1 MLCRPS
7 LLVVLL
13 VILLSNFAAGQ
24 RVYAPHSVLA
34 AGNWYKVAVVKEGVY
49 RVDVAFLNSLGI
61 NTSALASSSIRLYGN
76 GGGMLPEN
84 NAAGRLDDLAENALA
99 VMDGGDGIFNGSDYF
114 LFYAPGPH
122 GWEKDSIN
130 RSFRHRKNLYSD
142 TAYYFLTLGGQG
154 KRIRIQPP
162 PPASSISITAFDER
176 YFYENDL
183 VNFLHSGKEWYGEE
197 FSNNPGG
204 PASRS
209 FSVDWP
215 GLETTEP
222 VQLVTD
228 LAARCVGG
236 TGSFSVR
243 VNNTP
248 AQTATFPSV
257 TGYYLDPYAVTRNQ
271 SALVSVSQSKID
283 IGFGWSSSVNGAQGR
298 LNWFELHG
306 RRNLSMNGDAP
317 LFFRDWRSVSPQTG
331 LFQVSNAGAGTVVWD
346 ITTPQ
351 EPQQMITTLSASVLQ
366 FSNDLSRLREY
377 VAFVP
382 GTLPAPLPAGKVN
395 NQDLHNTQPADLLI
409 VTSPELRQEADRLAQ
424 FHRQHDGYQVV
435 VVTMEQVANEFGSGL
450 ADPSALRDFVK
461 MYYDKALTGNTRKP
475 SWLLLFGTASYQYRS
490 ATGGNRTLVP
500 GYESSQSI
508 DPLNTYTSDDFFALL
523 DDGDDINRNDPAMQ
537 LDIGVGRIPARNA
550 AEAKVMVDKII
561 RYHDKE
567 SLGDWRNQTVYVADD
582 GDQNLHL
589 DDAESVAATA
599 AQTNPVFNQYKI
611 YLDAYPVSAGS
622 GGARYPQ
629 VNDAIVNRLFN
640 GALIFNYSGHGS
652 YQRLAEEA
660 VLTQEELN
668 RLQNPGKLPLFITAS
683 CDFAPHDDPA
693 LNSLGSGV
701 LTGNANGAIAL
712 LTTTRVVFAYSNRQI
727 NDNYLQLALQRGS
740 DGKYPTL
747 GSALQQAKN
756 ITMQAT
762 GDVVNNRKFTLLGDP
777 SMRLGFPEWKLQ
789 LDSVNGH
796 GIQGTDTLQ
805 ALGKYRF
812 TGRVMDASGNM
823 LPGFNGKLTA
833 TVFDR
838 PQEIKTLGNDAASP
852 VTVFRQQGGI
862 LYKGDV
868 TVTGGRFSFTF
879 IMPKDISYQPGKGR
893 ISLYADDG
901 TTAAN
906 GIDTSFMIGGRVQ
919 QATDTRGPDIFPYI
933 NDEKFLDGGLT
944 HGNPMLLVKLFDSSG
959 ISVSGYG
966 IGHDITAVLDGNERD
981 VLVLNNYYT
990 ADLDSYQ
997 SGQVRYQLPQLEP
1010 GLHTLR
1016 IKAWDVANNSGEAT
1030 VRFVVAKKEKLV
1042 VTNLR
1047 NFPNPFTTNTVFGF
1061 EHNQP
1066 YTNLDV
1072 QISIY
1077 TLSGAQVKQ
1086 VHQVVNTGGS
1096 RNCEI
1101 NWAGDNAAGA
1111 KLPKGIYIYRVIVAT
1126 SGQQQ
1131 TTGGQLIIQ

>member
-1 MLCRPS
+1 
-7 LLVVLL
+7 VLL

-84 NAAGRLDDLAENALA
+84 NAAGRMDDLAENALA
-99 VMDGGDGIFNGSDYF
+99 VVDGGDGIFNGSDYF

-142 TAYYFLTLGGQG
+142 TVYYFLSLGGQG
-154 KRIRIQPP
+154 KRIRMQSP

-209 FSVDWP
+209 FPVDWP
-215 GLETTEP
+215 GLQTAEP

-248 AQTATFPSV
+248 AQAATFPAV
-257 TGYYLDPYAVTRNQ
+257 TGYYLDPYAITRNQ
-271 SALVSVSQSKID
+271 SALLSISQPKMD
-283 IGFGWSSSVNGAQGR
+283 IGFGWSSPVSGAQGW

-306 RRNLSMNGDAP
+306 RRNLSMNGDVP

-331 LFQVSNAGAGTVVWD
+331 LFQVSNAVAGTVVWD
-346 ITTPQ
+346 ITMPQ

-377 VAFVP
+377 TAFVP
-382 GTLPAPLPAGKVN
+382 GSLPAPLPAGKTD
-395 NQDLHNTQPADLLI
+395 NQDLHNSQPADLLI
-409 VTSPELRQEADRLAQ
+409 LTSAELRQEADRLAQ

-435 VVTMEQVANEFGSGL
+435 VATLEQVANEFGSGL

-461 MYYDKALTGNTRKP
+461 MYYDKARNNNTRKP

-490 ATGGNRTLVP
+490 ATGGNRALVP
-500 GYESSQSI
+500 GYESSQSV

-537 LDIGVGRIPARNA
+537 LDIGVGRIPARNI
-550 AEAKVMVDKII
+550 AEAKMMVDKII

-622 GGARYPQ
+622 GGSRYPQ

-701 LTGNANGAIAL
+701 LTGGAGGAIAL

-727 NDNYLQLALQRGS
+727 NDNYLRLALQRGP

-756 ITMQAT
+756 VTMQAT

-777 SMRLGFPEWKLQ
+777 SMRLGFPEWELA
-789 LDSVNGH
+789 LDSVNDH
-796 GIQGTDTLQ
+796 GISGTDTLQ

-812 TGRVMDASGNM
+812 TGRIMDASGNI
-823 LPGFNGKLTA
+823 LPGFHGRLTA

-879 IMPKDISYQPGKGR
+879 IMPKDISYQPGRGR

-901 TTAAN
+901 TMAAN
-906 GIDTSFMIGGRVQ
+906 GIDTSFLIGGRIQ
-919 QATDTRGPDIFPYI
+919 QTTDTRGPDILPYI
-933 NDEKFLDGGLT
+933 NDERFLDGGLT
-944 HGNPMLLVKLFDSSG
+944 HENPVLLVKLFDSSG

-990 ADLDSYQ
+990 ADLDSYR
-997 SGQVRYQLPQLEP
+997 SGQVRFQLPQLEP

-1030 VRFVVAKKEKLV
+1030 IHFVVVKKEKLV
-1042 VTNLR
+1042 VTKLR
-1047 NFPNPFTTNTVFGF
+1047 NFPNPFATNTVFGF

-1066 YTNLDV
+1066 YTDLDV
-1072 QISIY
+1072 QIGIY

-1086 VHQVVNTGGS
+1086 IHQVVNTGGS
-1096 RNCEI
+1096 RNCEV

-1126 SGQQQ
+1126 GGQQQ